1 MMNIDKNFFP
11 RQKIVSGGGLF
22 KLDKP
27 RCYRPRTFK
36 YTFISGGNH
45 EI

>member
-11 RQKIVSGGGLF
+11 KAKIASGGGLF

-27 RCYRPRTFK
+27 RCYRPRALK
-36 YTFISGGNH
+36 NTFISGG
-45 EI
+45 IK